1 MVLSIGERIKGFLFS
16 PSETFDTSKE
26 DTIGDAFK
34 YFIVILLIP
43 AVLVAILGAV
53 FFSLIL
59 GMFGEYLPPDAL
71 PLAEIGPWLAVIPV
85 VLFIAVLV
93 GGIIGA
99 FIDGLWIHLWV
110 YIVGGR
116 EGVGQT
122 IKAVMYGA
130 TPYCLLGWIP
140 IVNIIAEIWMIVVAI
155 LGVRQLHEI
164 STGKAVLAVILA
176 IIIPAIIIGAIFASV
191 MSTMPQGSMCTWPGG
206 SGLGGI

>member
-16 PSETFDTSKE
+16 PSETFDASKE
-26 DTIGDAFK
+26 DSLGDAFK
-34 YFIVILLIP
+34 YYIVILLIL
-43 AVLVAILGAV
+43 AVLVAIIGAV
-53 FFSLIL
+53 AFQLIW
-59 GMFGEYLPPDAL
+59 GRFAAFLPPDAPSL
-71 PLAEIGPWLAVIPV
+71 AGMGPLLAVAI
-85 VLFIAVLV
+85 FIAVLV

-116 EGVGQT
+116 NGVGQT
-122 IKAVMYGA
+122 IKAVLYGA

-140 IVNIIAEIWMIVVAI
+140 IVNFIAEIWMIIVAI

-176 IIIPAIIIGAIFASV
+176 IIIPAIIIGAIIASV
-191 MSTMPQGSMCTWPGG
+191 MSAMPQGPMCTWPKGP
-206 SGLGGI
+206 GLGGI

>member
-16 PSETFDTSKE
+16 PSETFDASKE
-26 DTIGDAFK
+26 DSLGDAFK
-34 YFIVILLIP
+34 YYIVILLIL
-43 AVLVAILGAV
+43 AVLVAIIGAV
-53 FFSLIL
+53 AFQLIL
-59 GMFGEYLPPDAL
+59 GMSAAFLPPDAPSL
-71 PLAEIGPWLAVIPV
+71 AGMGPLLAVAI
-85 VLFIAVLV
+85 FIAVLV

-116 EGVGQT
+116 NGVGQT
-122 IKAVMYGA
+122 IKAVLYGA

-140 IVNIIAEIWMIVVAI
+140 IVNFIAEIWMIIVAI

-176 IIIPAIIIGAIFASV
+176 IIIPAIIIVAIFASI
-191 MSTMPQGSMCTWPGG
+191 MSAMPQGPMCTWPGG

>member
-26 DTIGDAFK
+26 DTIGDALK
-34 YFIVILLIP
+34 YYVVILLIP
-43 AVLVAILGAV
+43 AVLVAIIWGV
-53 FFSLIL
+53 GFSLIW
-59 GMFGEYLPPDAL
+59 GMIGKYLPPETLLLAAMG
-71 PLAEIGPWLAVIPV
+71 PLLAVV
-85 VLFIAVLV
+85 FFILVLV

-116 EGVGQT
+116 KGVGQT

-140 IVNIIAEIWMIVVAI
+140 IVNFIAEIWMIIVAI
-155 LGVRQLHEI
+155 LGVRQLHEL
-164 STGKAVLAVILA
+164 STGKAVLAVIIA
-176 IIIPAIIIGAIFASV
+176 IIIPAIIIGAIIASIIA
-191 MSTMPQGSMCTWPGG
+191 TMPQGPMCTWPKGP
-206 SGLGGI
+206 GLGGI

>member
-16 PSETFDTSKE
+16 PSETFDASKE

-34 YFIVILLIP
+34 YFVVILLIL
-43 AVLVAILGAV
+43 AVIVAIIGAV
-53 FFSLIL
+53 AFQWIL
-59 GMFGEYLPPDAL
+59 GMSNAFLPPDAL
-71 PLAEIGPWLAVIPV
+71 PLAEIGPLLAVIPV

-110 YIVGGR
+110 YLVGGR
-116 EGVGQT
+116 KGVGQT

-140 IVNIIAEIWMIVVAI
+140 IVNFIAEIWMIIVAI

-176 IIIPAIIIGAIFASV
+176 IIIPAIIIVAIFASI
-191 MSTMPQGSMCTWPGG
+191 MSTMPQGPMCTWPGG

>member
-16 PSETFDTSKE
+16 PSETFDASKE

-34 YFIVILLIP
+34 YFVVILLIL
-43 AVLVAILGAV
+43 AVIVAIIGAV
-53 FFSLIL
+53 AFSLIW

-71 PLAEIGPWLAVIPV
+71 SLAAMGPLLAV

-116 EGVGQT
+116 KGVGQT

-140 IVNIIAEIWMIVVAI
+140 IVNFIAEIWMIIVAI
-155 LGVRQLHEI
+155 LGVRQLHEL

-176 IIIPAIIIGAIFASV
+176 IIIPAIIIVAIFASI
-191 MSTMPQGSMCTWPGG
+191 MSTMPQGPMCTWPGG

>member
-1 MVLSIGERIKGFLFS
+1 MVLSIGERIRGFLFS

-34 YFIVILLIP
+34 YYVVILLIL
-43 AVLVAILGAV
+43 AVIVAIIGAV
-53 FFSLIL
+53 GFSLIL
-59 GMFGEYLPPDAL
+59 GMFSQYLPPETLSLAAMG
-71 PLAEIGPWLAVIPV
+71 PLLAV
-85 VLFIAVLV
+85 VLFIVVLV
-93 GGIIGA
+93 GGIIGV

-116 EGVGQT
+116 KGVGQT

-140 IVNIIAEIWMIVVAI
+140 IVNFIAEIWMIVVAI

-176 IIIPAIIIGAIFASV
+176 IIIPAIIIVAIVASV
-191 MSTMPQGSMCTWPGG
+191 MSALPQGPMCTWPGG
-206 SGLGGI
+206 PGLGGI